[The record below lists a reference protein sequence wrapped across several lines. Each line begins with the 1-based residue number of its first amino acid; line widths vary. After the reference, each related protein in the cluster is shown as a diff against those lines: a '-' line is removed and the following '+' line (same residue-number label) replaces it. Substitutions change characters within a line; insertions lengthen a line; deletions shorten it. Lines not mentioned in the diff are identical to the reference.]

1 MRWAG
6 FSAADDS
13 WEDEENILDVA
24 LIHNLRHAE
33 APGGGAPSGAAAAPA
48 GKRKRTARRRP
59 PASAAVEAPPPTAG
73 PPPPPRR
80 RAPPSFDDLDVA
92 DPKVAKQ
99 LKLLGSGVHAQGC
112 AKSSMPPILLSQGF

>member
-1 MRWAG
+1 MTR
-6 FSAADDS
+6 
-13 WEDEENILDVA
+13 
-24 LIHNLRHAE
+24 
-33 APGGGAPSGAAAAPA
+33 AAPA

-59 PASAAVEAPPPTAG
+59 PASAAVEAPPPAAG
-73 PPPPPRR
+73 PPPRR